1 MSAVLA
7 LFALAAGNDLSEL
20 RVDAGGTGSGPSLS
34 TTTPTTATEGGG
46 VGVEPSGT
54 GTTVAGGSGTG
65 SGGVPAGAE
74 PGTGQPGAG
83 GLAPGGG
90 IVTASTGA
98 NAGAGLPGSST
109 TAPGALPGIPLDTG
123 LGATDTTVDGS
134 VDASVPGGVQ
144 PGDTALGDGTGGTAT
159 TVAGPNDGPAGSGA
173 PGSTTASG
181 QSAGSGSGSGSGES
195 TNTTTA
201 ATGRPGDGSPGGLVA
216 TVRLMA
222 IMIAFG
228 ASAAGMAWLTA
239 SLVRAILTGRRQR
252 RPEDDEDDDD
262 SLEALVVIDP
272 ASAGWT
278 LEQLRRRLEAEPDPR
293 LAIREAY
300 SVVESGF
307 GIGGGLARR
316 RTETALQYLERTL
329 GMIEG
334 GTKPLRVLT
343 GLFLLA
349 RFSNRPMNEAMRRAA
364 IDAVVELQARFRA
377 AEEVAA

>member
-7 LFALAAGNDLSEL
+7 LFALAAGNDLSDL
-20 RVDAGGTGSGPSLS
+20 RVDAGGAGSGSS
-34 TTTPTTATEGGG
+34 AASTTPTSVPDDGGARVTPG
-46 VGVEPSGT
+46 TGSTLPGGGT
-54 GTTVAGGSGTG
+54 GT
-65 SGGVPAGAE
+65 GGVPAGTGT
-74 PGTGQPGAG
+74 GTGQPGVG
-83 GLAPGGG
+83 GAAPGGG
-90 IVTASTGA
+90 IVTASTEA
-98 NAGAGLPGSST
+98 NAGAGVLGSST
-109 TAPGALPGIPLDTG
+109 TAQGGLPGIPTDTG
-123 LGATDTTVDGS
+123 LDATGTTADGAA
-134 VDASVPGGVQ
+134 DASLPDGQ
-144 PGDTALGDGTGGTAT
+144 TATGDTA
-159 TVAGPNDGPAGSGA
+159 AGSGTTTQAGQTDGAGGAAA
-173 PGSTTASG
+173 PGATTAGGSSAGQGAGSG
-181 QSAGSGSGSGSGES
+181 GSTNATTAATSRGGNGSGSGL
-195 TNTTTA
+195 A
-201 ATGRPGDGSPGGLVA
+201 ATL
-216 TVRLMA
+216 RLIA

-228 ASAAGMAWLTA
+228 ASAAGVAWLAA
-239 SLVRAILTGRRQR
+239 SLVRAILSGRRQR
-252 RPEDDEDDDD
+252 RPDEEDDGDDE
-262 SLEALVVIDP
+262 LEALVVIDH

-364 IDAVVELQARFRA
+364 IDAVVELQSRFRA
-377 AEEVAA
+377 AEELAA

>member
-1 MSAVLA
+1 VLA
-7 LFALAAGNDLSEL
+7 LFALAASNDLSEL
-20 RVDAGGTGSGPSLS
+20 RMDAGGTGSGSGPSAS
-34 TTTPTTATEGGG
+34 TTPTTAADDGD
-46 VGVEPSGT
+46 VGVQPSGT
-54 GTTVAGGSGTG
+54 GSTLTGGTG
-65 SGGVPAGAE
+65 TEGVPAG
-74 PGTGQPGAG
+74 TGRPGAG

-90 IVTASTGA
+90 IVTASTEA
-98 NAGAGLPGSST
+98 NAGAGVLSSST
-109 TAPGALPGIPLDTG
+109 AAPGARPGIPVDTG
-123 LGATDTTVDGS
+123 LDATGTSVAGA
-134 VDASVPGGVQ
+134 VDASVPGEGQ
-144 PGDTALGDGTGGTAT
+144 TGDTVVDDGMGDATGT
-159 TVAGPNDGPAGSGA
+159 TVAGQNDSPGGSNA
-173 PGSTTASG
+173 PGSTTAG
-181 QSAGSGSGSGSGES
+181 GTSADQESGSTES

-201 ATGRPGDGSPGGLVA
+201 VTRRSGDGSSGGLAA
-216 TVRLMA
+216 TLRVMA

-228 ASAAGMAWLTA
+228 ASAAGVAWLAAT
-239 SLVRAILTGRRQR
+239 LVRAVLTGHRQR

-262 SLEALVVIDP
+262 SLEALLVIDHT
-272 ASAGWT
+272 SAGWT
-278 LEQLRRRLEAEPDPR
+278 LEELRRRLEAEPDPR

-316 RTETALQYLERTL
+316 GTETALQYLERTL